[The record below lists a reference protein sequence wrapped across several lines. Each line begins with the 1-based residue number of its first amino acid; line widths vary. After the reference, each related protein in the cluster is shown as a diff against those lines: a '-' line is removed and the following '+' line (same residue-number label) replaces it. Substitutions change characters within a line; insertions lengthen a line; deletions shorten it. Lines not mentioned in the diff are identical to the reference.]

1 MKTTGRYHLFND
13 EALVPLLYKGDHE
26 AFTEIY
32 NRYLSLLYRH
42 AYKVLNDSE
51 ACNDVVQEVFVTLW
65 AKRESLSLTG
75 TLSAYLYTMVR
86 NRVLDQVSHQQVVEK
101 YIGSIRDF
109 ANQGS
114 WTTDERM
121 REKELLAIIEAEK
134 AKLPPRTRE
143 LFELNRE
150 QNLSYKE
157 IGQQLNIS
165 EKTVK
170 KQVHNALKALRI
182 KLSSFLT
189 IFPFL

>member
-1 MKTTGRYHLFND
+1 MKIADRYQLYSD
-13 EALVPLLYKGDHE
+13 AELVSLLQEGDHQ
-26 AFTEIY
+26 AFNEIY
-32 NRYLSLLYRH
+32 NRYKELLYRH
-42 AYKVLNDSE
+42 AYKLLEDTE
-51 ACNDVVQEVFVTLW
+51 ACNDVLQDAFLTLW
-65 AKRESLSLTG
+65 TKRGTLRVTG
-75 TLSAYLYTMVR
+75 ALSAYLYTMVR
-86 NRVLDQVSHQQVVEK
+86 NRVLDQISHQQVVEK

-109 ANQGS
+109 ADQGS

-157 IGQQLNIS
+157 IGEQLNIS

-170 KQVHNALKALRI
+170 KQVHNALRAIRI